1 MPAVPLLSVRDLTVT
16 FGGFTAA
23 EAVSFDIYPGETVA
37 VVGESGSGKSVTALS
52 IMRLVTIG
60 SQARVAAGQILFL
73 QSDGSMIDLA
83 TQPESVMREIR
94 GSQISMVFQEP
105 MTSLNPLYSIGNQ
118 VTEALMLHQGLRRS
132 AASHRAVE
140 LFERV
145 KIPGAKRLLKFYPH
159 QVSGGMRQRVM
170 IAMALSCRPALLIAD
185 EPTSALDVTIQAQIL
200 ALLRD
205 VQREFGVAVMLITHD
220 MGVVAEIADRVVVM
234 SQARVIETGSVFD
247 IFEFP
252 QQPYTE
258 ALLAAIPRLGSM
270 TGTTKPARF
279 D

>member
-1 MPAVPLLSVRDLTVT
+1 MPAAPLLSVRDLTVT

-60 SQARVAAGQILFL
+60 SQARVAAGQILFR

-170 IAMALSCRPALLIAD
+170 IAMALSCRPTLLIAD

-258 ALLAAIPRLGSM
+258 ALLAAVPRLGSM
-270 TGTTKPARF
+270 TGSTKPARF